1 MSDAA
6 AYSVRD
12 GIAVISMNNPPVN
25 GLGSVLRPALMDGI
39 KKAGADA
46 AVKALVII
54 GSAKAFSGGADI
66 REFNTPK
73 MNVPPSLPEIND
85 AQDAF
90 GKPMIAAI
98 GGFALGGGLELA
110 LGCHYRVALPKS
122 QLGLPEVKLGILPGS
137 GGTQR
142 LPRVVGAAEAIK
154 MMTSGNSVPAEKAL
168 SLGLVDEIVQGDLLE
183 GALAYAKKLVADGK
197 GPRRIRDMKV
207 KVDGEPKAFFEKAR
221 AEVGKAS
228 RGYPAPL
235 EIVACVE
242 AAVSKPFDEG
252 RAEERKRFQF
262 LVEGAESKALRHMF
276 FAERQT
282 SKIPDVP
289 EDTPVRPVK
298 SAAVIGAGTMGGGIS
313 MSFANAGIPVTIIE
327 TQQAA
332 LDRGMATIQKN
343 YASTV
348 SKGRLAQADM
358 DKRMALLTP
367 SLKLED
373 AKDADIVIEAVF
385 ERMDVKQDLFR
396 KLDAIAKPGA
406 ILATN
411 TSTLDV
417 DAIAAATKRPQ
428 DVIGTH
434 FFSPAN
440 VMRLLEVVRGKKT
453 AKDVLATT
461 MKLGKAIRKLPVVS
475 GVCDGFIGNRMIEKY
490 GQQSLFLLDEGCSP
504 AQVDKASKD
513 WGLAMGP
520 FTMGDMAGL
529 DIGWEI
535 RKRRYQERPN
545 FVYSKV
551 GDRICE
557 AGRYGQKT
565 GKGWYKY
572 ESGGGANARTP
583 IPDPEADAIIE
594 AYRKEIGVKARKITD
609 EEIIERLIYALVN
622 EAAYILDEGIALRAS
637 DVDMVY
643 LTGYGFPAYRGG
655 PMFYASTVGLDKV
668 VAAIKR
674 FQQGYQ
680 GGVWKLAPLLEK
692 LAAEGKTFSEYD
704 AGRK

>member
-1 MSDAA
+1 
-6 AYSVRD
+6 
-12 GIAVISMNNPPVN
+12 
-25 GLGSVLRPALMDGI
+25 
-39 KKAGADA
+39 
-46 AVKALVII
+46 
-54 GSAKAFSGGADI
+54 
-66 REFNTPK
+66 
-73 MNVPPSLPEIND
+73 
-85 AQDAF
+85 
-90 GKPMIAAI
+90 
-98 GGFALGGGLELA
+98 
-110 LGCHYRVALPKS
+110 
-122 QLGLPEVKLGILPGS
+122 PGS

-142 LPRVVGAAEAIK
+142 LPRVVGAAEAIS
-154 MMTSGNSVPAEKAL
+154 MMTSGTSIPAEKGL
-168 SLGLVDEIVQGDLLE
+168 SLGLVDEIVPGDLLE
-183 GALAYAKKLVADGK
+183 GALAFAKKLVAEGK
-197 GPRRIRDMKV
+197 GPQRIRDMKV

-221 AEVGKAS
+221 AEVAKAS

-242 AAVSKPFDEG
+242 AAATKPFDEG
-252 RAEERKRFQF
+252 RAEERARFQK
-262 LVEGAESKALRHMF
+262 LVEGTESKALRHMF

-282 SKIPDVP
+282 TKIPDVP

-298 SAAVIGAGTMGGGIS
+298 TAAVIGAGTMGGGIS

-332 LDRGMATIQKN
+332 LDRGMETIRKN

-358 DKRMALLTP
+358 DKRLALLKP

-373 AKDADIVIEAVF
+373 AKGADIVIEAVF
-385 ERMDVKQDLFR
+385 ERMDVKQDLFK

-417 DAIAAATKRPQ
+417 DAIAAVTRRPQ

-440 VMRLLEVVRGKKT
+440 VMRLLEVVRGKQT

-461 MKLGKAIRKLPVVS
+461 MKLGKTIRKLPVVS

-504 AQVDKASKD
+504 GQVDKACKE

-565 GKGWYKY
+565 GKGWYRY
-572 ESGGGANARTP
+572 EPGNRTP
-583 IPDPEADAIIE
+583 IPDPEAEAIIE
-594 AYRKEIGVKARKITD
+594 AYRKEIGVKPRKIGD
-609 EEIIERLIYALVN
+609 QEIIERLVYALVN

-668 VAAIKR
+668 VAAIKGFR
-674 FQQGYQ
+674 KGYQ
-680 GGVWKLAPLLEK
+680 GDVWKLAPLLEK
-692 LAAEGKTFSEYD
+692 LAAEGKTFSDYD